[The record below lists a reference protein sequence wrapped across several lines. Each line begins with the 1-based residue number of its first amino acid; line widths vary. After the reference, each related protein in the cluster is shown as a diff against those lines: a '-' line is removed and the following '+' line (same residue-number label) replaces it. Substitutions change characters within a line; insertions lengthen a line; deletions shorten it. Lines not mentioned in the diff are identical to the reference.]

1 MDKSNKNIMKKLI
14 ILLLPAILFMACS
27 TDDPDVIQLRED
39 WRIQS
44 SVKTD
49 ANAETISSPGMY
61 ANGWYKIDI
70 PKTVLAAMA
79 EHNVYPDPYFG
90 SNLKSIPG
98 YREGRWLSMPG
109 DSPFYPT
116 WWYRKSF
123 MVPEEFKGKTMVLHL
138 DGINYKANVWLNGRK
153 IADSSD
159 VIGMFRRFEFDVDNF
174 INPGEE
180 NVLALEISAP
190 GKVPDIKYRT
200 KQIEATTGWDDHNPQ
215 PPDLNMGI
223 WRDVYI
229 SASNGVVLKNPY
241 VVTDLDLPDLDKA
254 FLTLSVEAVNK
265 TDGPVE
271 GKIRGTTGNI
281 NISKSFSL
289 GAGETNTIKFT
300 PEEFTELIVQNPE
313 LWWPHPVGEQHL
325 QLLKLDAVIDG
336 RISDSK
342 DVRFGI
348 REVSTYINEEG
359 WRGYK
364 VNGKN
369 ILIRGGAWMTSD
381 MMLNLSHRR
390 YDALIRYAREANLNV
405 LRSEG
410 FSIRETDE
418 FYNLCDEYGILVV
431 QQIFG
436 RNLPDEPLAVDLIE
450 DMILRIRNHPSLIH
464 FLGHDETFPT
474 ENLDKSYRELIEKY
488 TPQRTYQPHSGAFDI
503 EDRFET
509 GGTRTGTLELWTY
522 ATPSHYYTHKQ
533 DGAWGFAQSGGIGG
547 IFAPYESTRRMMPEE
562 DLWPIHNETFSF
574 HTVLQGLEYFNHT
587 LKSLNE
593 RYGKPAGI
601 QELLMKGQA
610 MNYES
615 ARGMYE
621 AYARN
626 KYDALGITTWKYDA
640 AWPAVL
646 TWQYVDWYL
655 NVGGA
660 YYGAKKACEPL
671 HVQYA
676 YDDQSVYVVNS
687 YYEDFD
693 NLQVTARVY
702 NFDLNEVYSDSTVV
716 SVAADGIAEAFK
728 IDFPD
733 KMSKTYFLRLALHN
747 AAGER
752 VSGNFYWL
760 STSPDIQGSKEEIKI
775 ESDWDILKADPESYA
790 DFKDLNDLP
799 KVKIDADYEVEQDG
813 SERTVKVTLKNAG
826 THLAFQVHLALIRGE
841 GGDEIFPVYWDENYI
856 NLLPGESRNIS
867 ARYLN
872 YDPGSPEI
880 NLKIDGWNVEN

>member
-1 MDKSNKNIMKKLI
+1 MKKII
-14 ILLLPAILFMACS
+14 ILLLPAVLFMACS
-27 TDDPDVIQLRED
+27 IDEPALIPLQKD

-44 SVKTD
+44 SAKTD
-49 ANAETISSPGMY
+49 ADAETISTPGMD
-61 ANGWYKIDI
+61 ADGWYKIDI

-79 EHNVYPDPYFG
+79 EHDVYPDPYYG

-98 YREGRWLSMPG
+98 YKEGRWLSMSE

-123 MVPEEFKGKTMVLHL
+123 VVPGELKGKIMVLHL
-138 DGINYKANVWLNGRK
+138 DGINYKANVWLNGQK
-153 IADSSD
+153 IADSSN
-159 VIGMFRRFEFDVDNF
+159 VIGMFRRFEFDVDKF
-174 INPGEE
+174 VKPGEE
-180 NVLALEISAP
+180 NVLAIEISAP
-190 GKVPDIKYRT
+190 GKVPDIRYHT

-229 SASNGVVLKNPY
+229 SVSDGVVLKNPY
-241 VVTDLDLPDLDKA
+241 VVTDLDLPDLNKA
-254 FLTLSVEAVNK
+254 YLTLSVEAVNK
-265 TDGPVE
+265 TEKPVE
-271 GKIRGTTGNI
+271 GTIRGTIGNI

-289 GAGETNTIKFT
+289 GAGETKTIKFT
-300 PEEFTELIVQNPE
+300 PEEFTDLIVQNPK
-313 LWWPHPVGEQHL
+313 LWWPHPVGEQNLH
-325 QLLKLDAVIDG
+325 LLKLDAIIDG

-342 DVRFGI
+342 QVQFGI
-348 REVSTYINEEG
+348 REVSTYINDEG
-359 WRGYK
+359 WRGYR
-364 VNGKN
+364 VNGKK

-381 MMLNLSHRR
+381 MMLNLSLRR

-418 FYNLCDEYGILVV
+418 FYNLCDKHGILVV
-431 QQIFG
+431 QQLFG
-436 RNLPDEPLAVDLIE
+436 RNLPDEPLAVDIIE
-450 DMILRIRNHPSLIH
+450 DMLLRVRNHPSLIH

-474 ENLDKSYRELIEKY
+474 ENLDKSYRELVEKY

-503 EDRFET
+503 ENRFKT

-522 ATPSHYYTHKQ
+522 ATPSHYYKHKE

-547 IFAPYESTRRMMPEE
+547 IFAPYESARRMMPEE
-562 DLWPIHNETFSF
+562 DLWPVNSETFSF
-574 HTVLQGLEYFNHT
+574 HTVLQGTEYFDLV

-593 RYGKPAGI
+593 RYGAPTGI
-601 QELLMKGQA
+601 EELLMKGQT

-671 HVQYA
+671 HVQYS

-687 YYEDFD
+687 FYEDFD
-693 NLQVTARVY
+693 NLQVTAKVY
-702 NFDLNEVYSDSTVV
+702 HFGLDEVYSDSAVV
-716 SVAADGIAEAFK
+716 FVSADGKTEAFK

-733 KMSKTYFLRLALHN
+733 NLSKTFFINLKLYN
-747 AAGER
+747 NTGEE
-752 VSGNFYWL
+752 VSDNFYWL
-760 STSPDIQGSKEEIKI
+760 STSPDIQGSKEEVRI
-775 ESDWDILKADPESYA
+775 ENNWDLLKADPESYA
-790 DFKDLNDLP
+790 DFTDLNKLP
-799 KVKIDADYEVEQDG
+799 KVKIDVGYEVEQDG
-813 SERTVKVTLKNAG
+813 SESTVKVKLINAG
-826 THLAFQVHLALIRGE
+826 SHLAFQVHLALMKGE
-841 GGDEIFPVYWDENYI
+841 GGDEISPVYWDENYI
-856 NLLPGESRNIS
+856 NLLPGESRDIS
-867 ARYLN
+867 ARYLKN
-872 YDPGSPEI
+872 DQDNSEI
-880 NLKIDGWNVEN
+880 YLKIDGWNVEN